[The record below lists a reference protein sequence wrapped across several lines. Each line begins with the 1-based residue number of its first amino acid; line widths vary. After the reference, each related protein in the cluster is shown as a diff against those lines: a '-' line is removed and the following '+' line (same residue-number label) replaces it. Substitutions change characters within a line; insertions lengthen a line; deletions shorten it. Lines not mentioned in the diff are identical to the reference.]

1 VLISGWAALL
11 AASGT
16 FDQLTNMAVLSYA
29 IFWIPV
35 VLSVIVLRRKMP
47 DVPRPYRV
55 KGYPLVPLLF
65 VLVMC
70 WIVVNAFITSP
81 VESVATLVLILLG
94 VPIYPLFHGKG
105 TRSLAV

>member
-1 VLISGWAALL
+1 
-11 AASGT
+11 
-16 FDQLTNMAVLSYA
+16 M
-29 IFWIPV
+29 
-35 VLSVIVLRRKMP
+35 VLSVIVLRRKLP
-47 DVPRPYRV
+47 NAPRPYRV
-55 KGYPLVPLLF
+55 KGYPFVPLLF

-105 TRSLAV
+105 TASKRVPTPEPSG